1 MKNAFRVRSAKTISA
16 VLTAALTLT
25 LIPKIAGSN
34 TVLAASGSKNQDN
47 TSLGVSA
54 IVNPTPP
61 ENSFSTWTGSFVYFG
76 NYNGPIKF
84 RVLQKGSTAHTK
96 SEALFLDCDEI
107 LKDMEFGSTNKWS
120 TSYVKTWLNEDFFT
134 IDNFTSI
141 EMAAVPDTKTEKEH
155 DYGDEL
161 LSNWYGK
168 YVPLSG
174 EKVFVLD
181 AEEATNI
188 EYGYSSG
195 RDSCACRRKV
205 GGRNNYWWLR
215 SAVVDDYHNTAGDI
229 YVDGD
234 LSENDIR
241 IDAAGIAPAL
251 NVDQGSIVFTTKVAN
266 EDNAYKLTLSD
277 SNLTI
282 AVPDG
287 KDIDITG
294 TTVTVPY
301 EIGGSHAGNATRASI
316 LITDDTGDK
325 ILLYDELGASSASG
339 GSFTLPDGCGLS
351 GWGKDYLVYILA
363 EDINGVRETDYAS
376 AFVRIDKPAKIH
388 EISVNVTTYDSD
400 GKTKI
405 SETGGEATVSA
416 AAAVEGDKI
425 TVTAAPESGYTLKSI
440 TWGDGKSS
448 TDITYP
454 KEFTVKDYDAVV
466 EVIFEKEVIIKDQSN
481 TSLGVTAIVNP
492 TQPENAFSPWT
503 GSFVYFGKYNGTPL
517 KFRVLQK
524 DSTAH
529 TESEALFLD
538 CDAILRDIEFGG
550 SNKWSE
556 SYVKKWLDE
565 DFLTSAN
572 FTPMEVDAVPDTK
585 TEQEHKLTNNVISG
599 WFGNYV
605 PLSGE
610 KAFVLDAEEAT
621 NIEYG
626 YSSGRDSCACRRKVG
641 GRNNYWWLR
650 SAVVDDYHNTAGDIY
665 VDGDLSENDIRID
678 AAGIAPA
685 LNVDQGSIVFT
696 TKVANE
702 DNAYKLTLSD
712 SNLTIAVPDG
722 KDIDITGTTVT
733 VPYEIGGSHAGNAT
747 RASILI
753 TDDTGDKIL
762 LYDELGASSA
772 SGGSFTLPDG
782 CGLSGWG
789 KDYLVYILAEDIN
802 GVRETDYASAF
813 VRIDKPAKIHEIS
826 VNVTTYDSDGKTK
839 ISETGGE
846 ATVSAATAVEGDKIT
861 VTATPESGYTLK
873 SIAWGDGKSSTD
885 ITDAKEFTLEGS
897 DVVVEVVFEKEEIKP
912 VVNTYTVIK
921 GADGTWDGKSD
932 YVIEVQSSTDDEHC
946 IDRFDSVTND
956 GTKLT
961 VGTDC
966 TVTKGSTVITFKS
979 DYLKSLSAG
988 THNIVVNF
996 TDNSVATT
1004 LTVTA
1009 PSTPDTNTNTNTNT
1023 SSSTSIPSTGESQ
1036 SPLMYVGIA
1045 MIVAACGIVCI
1056 IVCRKKR
1063 KTS

>member
-1 MKNAFRVRSAKTISA
+1 MKKTFRVGSAKTIST
-16 VLTAALTLT
+16 VLAASLMFA

-84 RVLQKGSTAHTK
+84 RVLQKGSTAHTN
-96 SEALFLDCDEI
+96 SEALFLDSDEI

-155 DYGDEL
+155 DYEDEL

-181 AEEATNI
+181 AEEVMDSTYGYYDKRDSCASREKKGGRFGYWWLRSAEADLEHNAGDIYVLGDLSGNDVRLDNVGVAPALNVDQGSIIFTTKVAGENNAYKLTLSDSNLTIAVPDGKDIDVTGTNVTVPYEIGGAHAGNATRASVLITDDSGDNILFYDELGASSALDGTFPLPDGCDLIGWGKDYHVYILAEDINGEKETDYASSFVRLDKPAKIHEISVNVTTYDSDGKTKISETGGTATVSAASAVEGDKITVTATPESGFTLKSIAWGDGNSSTDITYPKEFKVKDSDAVVEVVFEKEVIIKDQSNTSLGVTAIDNPTAPENAFSLWTGSFVYFGKYNGTPLKFRVLQKDSDAHTTSSALFLDCDAILRDIEFGGSNKWADSYVKRWLNEDFLTSANFTPMEVDAVPDTKTEQEHKLTNSVISGWYGNYVPLSGEKAFVLDAEEATNTK
-188 EYGYSSG
+188 YGYSSG
-195 RDSCACRRKV
+195 RDSCACRKKV

-251 NVDQGSIVFTTKVAN
+251 NVDQGSIIFTTKVAGEN
-266 EDNAYKLTLSD
+266 NAYKLTLSD

-301 EIGGSHAGNATRASI
+301 EIGGAHAGNATRASI
-316 LITDDTGDK
+316 LITDDTGNK
-325 ILLYDELGASSASG
+325 ILLYDELGASSAPG
-339 GSFTLPDGCGLS
+339 GSFTLPDGCDLS
-351 GWGKDYLVYILA
+351 GWGKDYHVYIIA

-376 AFVRIDKPAKIH
+376 AFVRLDKPAKIH

-405 SETGGEATVSA
+405 SEAGGT
-416 AAAVEGDKI
+416 
-425 TVTAAPESGYTLKSI
+425 
-440 TWGDGKSS
+440 
-448 TDITYP
+448 
-454 KEFTVKDYDAVV
+454 
-466 EVIFEKEVIIKDQSN
+466 
-481 TSLGVTAIVNP
+481 
-492 TQPENAFSPWT
+492 
-503 GSFVYFGKYNGTPL
+503 
-517 KFRVLQK
+517 
-524 DSTAH
+524 
-529 TESEALFLD
+529 
-538 CDAILRDIEFGG
+538 
-550 SNKWSE
+550 
-556 SYVKKWLDE
+556 
-565 DFLTSAN
+565 
-572 FTPMEVDAVPDTK
+572 
-585 TEQEHKLTNNVISG
+585 
-599 WFGNYV
+599 
-605 PLSGE
+605 
-610 KAFVLDAEEAT
+610 
-621 NIEYG
+621 
-626 YSSGRDSCACRRKVG
+626 
-641 GRNNYWWLR
+641 
-650 SAVVDDYHNTAGDIY
+650 
-665 VDGDLSENDIRID
+665 
-678 AAGIAPA
+678 
-685 LNVDQGSIVFT
+685 
-696 TKVANE
+696 
-702 DNAYKLTLSD
+702 
-712 SNLTIAVPDG
+712 
-722 KDIDITGTTVT
+722 
-733 VPYEIGGSHAGNAT
+733 
-747 RASILI
+747 
-753 TDDTGDKIL
+753 
-762 LYDELGASSA
+762 
-772 SGGSFTLPDG
+772 
-782 CGLSGWG
+782 
-789 KDYLVYILAEDIN
+789 
-802 GVRETDYASAF
+802 
-813 VRIDKPAKIHEIS
+813 
-826 VNVTTYDSDGKTK
+826 
-839 ISETGGE
+839 
-846 ATVSAATAVEGDKIT
+846 ATVSAATAIEGDKIT
-861 VTATPESGYTLK
+861 VTATPESGYILK

-885 ITDAKEFTLEGS
+885 ITDAKEFTLGS
-897 DVVVEVVFEKEEIKP
+897 SDAVVEVVFEKEEIKP
-912 VVNTYTVIK
+912 VINTYTVIK

-1009 PSTPDTNTNTNTNT
+1009 PSTPNTNTN
-1023 SSSTSIPSTGESQ
+1023 IPATGEIQ
-1036 SPLMYVGIA
+1036 SPLTYIGIA
-1045 MIVAACGIVCI
+1045 MIVATCGITCI
-1056 IVCRKKR
+1056 IACRKKR
-1063 KTS
+1063 ETA

>member
-1 MKNAFRVRSAKTISA
+1 MKKIFRVGSAKTISA
-16 VLTAALTLT
+16 ILAASLMFAF
-25 LIPKIAGSN
+25 IPKIAGSN

-84 RVLQKGSTAHTK
+84 RVLQKGSTDHTN
-96 SEALFLDCDEI
+96 SEALFLDSDEI

-155 DYGDEL
+155 NYEDEL

-181 AEEATNI
+181 AEEVMDSTYGYYDKRDSCASREKKGGRFGYWWLRSAEADLEHNAGDIYVLGDLSGNDVRLDNVGVAPALNVDQGSIIFTTKVAGENNAYKLTLSDSNLTIAVPDGKDIDVTGTNVTVPYEIGGSHAGNATRASVLITDDSGDNILFYDELGASSALDGTFPLPDGCDLIGWGKDYHVYILAEDINGEKETDYASSFVRLDKPAMIHEISVNVTTYDSDGKTKISETGGAATVSAASAVEGDKITVTATPESGFTLKSIAWGDGNSSMDITYPKEFKVKDSDVVVEVVFEKEVIIKDQSNTSLGVTAIVNPTSPENSFSPWSGSFVYFGKYNGTPLKFRVLQKDSDAHTTSSALFLDCDAILRDIEFGGSNKWADSYVKRWLNEDFLTSANFTRMEADAVPDTKTEKEHDYENELLSNWYGKYVPLSGEKAFGLDAEEATNTK
-188 EYGYSSG
+188 YGYSSG
-195 RDSCACRRKV
+195 RDSCACRKKV

-215 SAVVDDYHNTAGDI
+215 SAVVDDFHNTAGDI

-251 NVDQGSIVFTTKVAN
+251 NVDQGSIVFTTKAAN
-266 EDNAYKLTLSD
+266 ENNVYKLTLSD
-277 SNLTI
+277 SDLTI
-282 AVPDG
+282 AIPDG
-287 KDIDITG
+287 QETDITG

-301 EIGGSHAGNATRASI
+301 EIGGSHAGNATRASV
-316 LITDDTGDK
+316 LITDVTGDK

-339 GSFTLPDGCGLS
+339 GSFTLPDECDLS

-363 EDINGVRETDYAS
+363 EDVNGVRETDYAS

-405 SETGGEATVSA
+405 SETGGEATASA
-416 AAAVEGDKI
+416 TTAVEGDKI

-448 TDITYP
+448 TDIT
-454 KEFTVKDYDAVV
+454 
-466 EVIFEKEVIIKDQSN
+466 
-481 TSLGVTAIVNP
+481 
-492 TQPENAFSPWT
+492 
-503 GSFVYFGKYNGTPL
+503 
-517 KFRVLQK
+517 
-524 DSTAH
+524 
-529 TESEALFLD
+529 
-538 CDAILRDIEFGG
+538 
-550 SNKWSE
+550 
-556 SYVKKWLDE
+556 
-565 DFLTSAN
+565 
-572 FTPMEVDAVPDTK
+572 
-585 TEQEHKLTNNVISG
+585 
-599 WFGNYV
+599 
-605 PLSGE
+605 
-610 KAFVLDAEEAT
+610 
-621 NIEYG
+621 
-626 YSSGRDSCACRRKVG
+626 
-641 GRNNYWWLR
+641 
-650 SAVVDDYHNTAGDIY
+650 
-665 VDGDLSENDIRID
+665 
-678 AAGIAPA
+678 
-685 LNVDQGSIVFT
+685 
-696 TKVANE
+696 
-702 DNAYKLTLSD
+702 
-712 SNLTIAVPDG
+712 
-722 KDIDITGTTVT
+722 
-733 VPYEIGGSHAGNAT
+733 
-747 RASILI
+747 
-753 TDDTGDKIL
+753 
-762 LYDELGASSA
+762 
-772 SGGSFTLPDG
+772 
-782 CGLSGWG
+782 
-789 KDYLVYILAEDIN
+789 
-802 GVRETDYASAF
+802 
-813 VRIDKPAKIHEIS
+813 
-826 VNVTTYDSDGKTK
+826 
-839 ISETGGE
+839 
-846 ATVSAATAVEGDKIT
+846 
-861 VTATPESGYTLK
+861 
-873 SIAWGDGKSSTD
+873 
-885 ITDAKEFTLEGS
+885 DAKEFTLGS
-897 DVVVEVVFEKEEIKP
+897 SDAVVEVVFEKEEIKP
-912 VVNTYTVIK
+912 VINTYTVIK

-1009 PSTPDTNTNTNTNT
+1009 PSTPNTNTN
-1023 SSSTSIPSTGESQ
+1023 IPATGEIQ
-1036 SPLMYVGIA
+1036 SPLTYIGIV
-1045 MIVAACGIVCI
+1045 MIVAACGITFI
-1056 IVCRKKR
+1056 IACRRKR
-1063 KTS
+1063 ETA